1 MKLLKVFYVKFV
13 LIRNRCETD
22 IVFEAIDTLDRLS
35 CLIFAARKFSSCLEL
50 SRPNSFLILE
60 HKKMLSLRRYS
71 KLKCSVSVF
80 VHFQVYKIFSKILS
94 GQL

>member
-35 CLIFAARKFSSCLEL
+35 CLIFAARKFL
-50 SRPNSFLILE
+50 P
-60 HKKMLSLRRYS
+60 
-71 KLKCSVSVF
+71 V
-80 VHFQVYKIFSKILS
+80 
-94 GQL
+94 